1 MAESHPGAPAP
12 ASEHEPATPS
22 SGGRSVSGSGADAVF
37 RTTVFSAD
45 DLRRAHT
52 RIAHEIVE
60 RNRGAA
66 EVVLVGLHSRGPAIA
81 ARLAEA
87 IAGFE
92 GTRVPV
98 GSLDVTFH
106 RDDVGLRPL
115 HPAGSTVV
123 PVDVTGRVV
132 VLVDDVLFT
141 GRTIRAA
148 LDAIT
153 ELGRPRAIQLA
164 VLVDRGGRELPIRA
178 DFVGRNLP
186 TRLAEDV
193 RVRLVETDAVA
204 EDAIELWGPP
214 GAGIEEADA

>member
-1 MAESHPGAPAP
+1 
-12 ASEHEPATPS
+12 
-22 SGGRSVSGSGADAVF
+22 VF

-52 RIAHEIVE
+52 RLAHEIVE
-60 RNRGAA
+60 RNKGADA
-66 EVVLVGLHSRGPAIA
+66 VVLVGLHSRGPAIA
-81 ARLAEA
+81 ARLAAA

-92 GTRVPV
+92 GTEVPV
-98 GSLDVTFH
+98 GTLDVTFH

-115 HPAGSTVV
+115 HPAGPTAV
-123 PVDVTGRVV
+123 PVDVTGRIV

-148 LDAIT
+148 LDAVT

-193 RVRLVETDAVA
+193 RVRLVETDDVP
-204 EDAIELWGPP
+204 EDTIELWGP
-214 GAGIEEADA
+214 AGGGEEGDA

>member
-1 MAESHPGAPAP
+1 M
-12 ASEHEPATPS
+12 
-22 SGGRSVSGSGADAVF
+22 SVAV
-37 RTTVFSAD
+37 
-45 DLRRAHT
+45 L
-52 RIAHEIVE
+52 
-60 RNRGAA
+60 NRGRNKRSITLDLKAPRVRA
-66 EVVLVGLHSRGPAIA
+66 LLR
-81 ARLAEA
+81 A

-92 GTRVPV
+92 GTEVPV
-98 GSLDVTFH
+98 GTLDVTFH

-115 HPAGSTVV
+115 HPAGPTAV
-123 PVDVTGRVV
+123 PVDVTGRIV

-141 GRTIRAA
+141 GRTIRAG

-193 RVRLVETDAVA
+193 RVRLVETDEVP
-204 EDAIELWGPP
+204 EDVIELWGPP
-214 GAGIEEADA
+214 GVGGEEGDA

>member
-1 MAESHPGAPAP
+1 
-12 ASEHEPATPS
+12 
-22 SGGRSVSGSGADAVF
+22 VSGPGSDAEF

-60 RNRGAA
+60 RNKGAD
-66 EVVLVGLHSRGPAIA
+66 EHHLVGLHSRGPAIA
-81 ARLAEA
+81 ARLAAA

-92 GTRVPV
+92 GTAVPV
-98 GSLDVTFH
+98 GTLDVTFH

-115 HPAGSTVV
+115 HPAGPTVV
-123 PVDVTGRVV
+123 PVDVTGRIV

-141 GRTIRAA
+141 GRTIRAG

-193 RVRLVETDAVA
+193 RVRLVETDEVP
-204 EDAIELWGPP
+204 EDVIELWGPP
-214 GAGIEEADA
+214 GVGGEEGDA